1 MPAVVFRSG
10 GTIEPVRHRTPAVRL
25 PAVVAAF
32 ALCCGLVVAC
42 GGSSSSSG
50 TPTLKWY
57 VYKEP
62 SGAFTDAAAACTK
75 SSKGRYKVVT
85 VDLPSDADQQREQ
98 LVRRLAAKDSDIDI
112 IGMDVIWTAEFANAG
127 WIKVWPT
134 EQARAATAGKLEP
147 AVVSGTFQN
156 RLYAAPF
163 NSNAEMLWYRTDL
176 TKQPPKTWHDMISA
190 AEKLGAQ
197 GKPSLIQAQGQR
209 YEGLVVWFTS
219 LLESA
224 GGTVLNKAGTKV
236 ALPTGPTRKALQVM
250 KDFSSSKV
258 ADPTLATSRED
269 DGRLGWEAGKS
280 AFMVNYSFVWPS
292 ANANAP
298 AIAKTMRWSRYPGVE
313 KGRPSKVTIGG
324 FNLGIGSYSKHPDL
338 AFEAASC
345 LAGDANQIVNA
356 TKGGL
361 LPVTVKLY
369 DDPRL
374 TKATTEVTDPKT
386 GKTSKV
392 QAFPYADTIKATLQ
406 DAVQRPQ
413 TPYYNDVALAI
424 SRTIHPTRSIDPDK
438 DVGRLRD
445 AITRALSGEGLL

>member
-1 MPAVVFRSG
+1 MPAVAFLGG
-10 GTIEPVRHRTPAVRL
+10 GTSEPVRSRMPATRL
-25 PAVVAAF
+25 PAAVVAF

-42 GGSSSSSG
+42 GGSSSSG

-75 SSKGRYKVVT
+75 AAKGRYKVTT

-127 WIKVWPT
+127 WIKVWPAK
-134 EQARAATAGKLEP
+134 EAATARAGKLKP

-163 NSNAEMLWYRTDL
+163 NSNAEMLWYRTEL
-176 TKQPPKTWHDMISA
+176 TKQPPKTWDELLATSK
-190 AEKLGAQ
+190 KLSAQ

-209 YEGLVVWFTS
+209 YEGLVVFFTS

-224 GGTVLNKAGTKV
+224 GGTVLNKSGTKV
-236 ALPTGPTRKALQVM
+236 ALPTGPTRNALQIL
-250 KDFSSSKV
+250 KDFSTSKA
-258 ADPTLATSRED
+258 ADPALATARED

-298 AIAKTMRWSRYPGVE
+298 AIAKNMRWARYPGVE
-313 KGRPSKVTIGG
+313 ADRPSHVTIGG
-324 FNLGIGSYSKHPDL
+324 FNLGIGSYSKHPSL

-345 LAGDANQIVNA
+345 LTGDANQIVNA

-361 LPVTVKLY
+361 LPVTEKLY
-369 DDPRL
+369 DDPHL
-374 TKATTEVTDPKT
+374 TKATTDVTDPKT
-386 GKTSKV
+386 GKTKKV
-392 QAFPYADTIKATLQ
+392 AAFPYADTIKATLAT
-406 DAVQRPQ
+406 AVQRPQ

-424 SRTIHPTRSIDPDK
+424 SRTIHPTRSIDPEK

-445 AITRALSGEGLL
+445 AITKALSGEGLL